1 MFLTGERMT
10 LLQKEA
16 VRMGNEEHLEAEALA
31 VYADPHLN
39 YLKMETL
46 RSALSDGISPAAL
59 KPIAKPWIPVWQ
71 MRDLID
77 EVKCGNVPDIPHRPF
92 PIKALVSTAAMAVLL
107 APLPFLAKPAEEPVL
122 ELNGEEIRLS
132 CGSQFDPAAYVKNTN
147 GTEAELIL
155 PDAFTAE
162 KPGSRLVQYR
172 MEKGGKT
179 IRRNLRITVTD
190 DTAPVLKLKTEKT
203 ELLRETPFSCHSYV
217 FSAEDNVDADLKNS
231 VNCSDVLQDKET
243 QTVKYTVRDSA
254 GNEASALLEVHFA
267 DYPAVLSSDETAET
281 ETPLRKETVTPPALP
296 RSEPTPPPVIEPL
309 LS

>member
-217 FSAEDNVDADLKNS
+217 FSAEDNIDADLKHE
-231 VNCSDVLQDKET
+231 VICSDVLRDQET
-243 QTVKYTVRDSA
+243 QTVEYTVRDSA

-267 DYPAVLSSDETAET
+267 DWPSAVSSDERTES
-281 ETPLRKETVTPPALP
+281 ETPVRNEVLTAPAAP
-296 RSEPTPPPVIEPL
+296 RRDPTPPPVIEPI